1 MQFLMQAC
9 IYTRNDVDFNT
20 PGWYSIP
27 LTLSPPP
34 CHVNIISD
42 DLSFLSLPILP
53 LPTVHHII
61 TSHHVILSPLTAD
74 SATADFFISFSLSP
88 TIADSAAADSLHF
101 LYSVSYRSRFC
112 RCRLYFILS
121 GSCLCRFCRPC
132 QPCRPCRLCRP
143 CQPCRLCRLCRLCQP
158 C

>member
-9 IYTRNDVDFNT
+9 IHTRNDVDFNT
-20 PGWYSIP
+20 PGWYSIL
-27 LTLSPPP
+27 LTLSSPPP

-74 SATADFFISFSLSP
+74 SATADSATADFFISFSLPILPLPTLFISFTLSP
-88 TIADSAAADSLHF
+88 TAADSADADSISFSLAHASADF
-101 LYSVSYRSRFC
+101 ADPANPADSADPANPFYL
-112 RCRLYFILS
+112 I
-121 GSCLCRFCRPC
+121 
-132 QPCRPCRLCRP
+132 
-143 CQPCRLCRLCRLCQP
+143 
-158 C
+158 